1 MPTLRTYSDRLEDI
15 TQAYSEDAEF
25 HAAAESVR
33 RSLERSPVPVEEPGD
48 RPAGGD
54 PIEPVA
60 QAPEPAPLVRTL
72 PVWQRAL
79 PAWQRALSLVK
90 ARPKLWGAGALAG
103 LSVLL
108 LIGAVS
114 LILRPKPSKVAPK
127 EGTLEITTS
136 PAGAAVLVNGKPA
149 GTAMPALLLSMAA
162 GSVEIEARLP
172 GYQTTKTEVKLA
184 GGARLAVPLT
194 LPPVLALKL
203 SFPSEGRVAIN
214 NEEPV
219 TVTDGQFF
227 RELPVGTYSVKLST
241 GRSGTIAFAFEVRP
255 DGPAVITGPPRA
267 QEVSA
272 LLISNFGDQTRIYT
286 GASSADVKL
295 TVRRSVNSTRTVSTC
310 PSLRP
315 RIMSWSLAQAK
326 IRGNTRSKSARSEP

>member
-1 MPTLRTYSDRLEDI
+1 DAETTLDVPTLRTYADRLEDI

-25 HAAAESVR
+25 YAAAESVR
-33 RSLERSPVPVEEPGD
+33 RSLERSPVPVEAPESKPP
-48 RPAGGD
+48 REEIR
-54 PIEPVA
+54 IEPVA
-60 QAPEPAPLVRTL
+60 QAPEPAPPVRTL
-72 PVWQRAL
+72 PLWQRAIL
-79 PAWQRALSLVK
+79 AWRRALSLVK
-90 ARPKLWGAGALAG
+90 ARPKLWGAGALAR

-108 LIGAVS
+108 LIGAVF
-114 LILRPKPSKVAPK
+114 LILSPNPSKVASGVPK
-127 EGTLEITTS
+127 LGTLEITTS
-136 PAGAAVLVNGKPA
+136 PAGATVLVNGKPA
-149 GTAMPALLLSMAA
+149 GTAMSALLLSIAG
-162 GSVEIEARLP
+162 GSVEIEARKP

-227 RELPVGTYSVKLST
+227 RELPVGTYSVQLST
-241 GRSGTIAFAFEVRP
+241 GRSGTIAFAFEIRP
-255 DGPAVITGPPRA
+255 DGQAVITGPLRA

-272 LLISNFGDQTRIYT
+272 LLISNFGDRTRIYT

-295 TVRRSVNSTRTVSTC
+295 DGQ
-310 PSLRP
+310 SLGQ
-315 RIMSWSLAQAK
+315 LGK
-326 IRGNTRSKSARSEP
+326 NGLDRSEERRV